1 MKNGSVGI
9 SRIWF
14 WLALSLV
21 VIMILL
27 MMVQVDRQWTKMS
40 EMTRILEEQAKDIRS
55 TRSVLRNL
63 EQRIRTASLT
73 AAPDNTTSNSTA
85 ADDKQK
91 DAFERARFAAEQE
104 DYATGDWL
112 MMAFASNLRTLTPL
126 VSADAYS
133 AEVQQY
139 VLESLLA
146 RDPETLEWSGL
157 LAEDWVTSADGLTIT
172 FTLRRDITFSDG
184 EPLTAKDVE
193 FTFNFIMNEA
203 IAAPRS
209 RAYLSRIE
217 RVTALDDYH
226 VEFVFN
232 EPYFN
237 SLQLAGSLEVLPEHF
252 YGRYLDTPQKF
263 NESRGLLM
271 GSGPY
276 RLRNPEGWTA
286 DKGVVEL
293 VRNPRYW
300 GPVGGS
306 FERIVWRIIENDSA
320 RLTTFRNGDI
330 DVYSARPR
338 EYQSLLN
345 DNGITE
351 RSENFEYMSPT
362 AGYSFIAWNQQ
373 RGGKKTVFADKRV
386 RMAMSLLTDVDRVL
400 EEIFLGYGQ
409 PAASPFMPGSAQHD
423 EANKAIEY
431 NLEKA
436 RELLLEA
443 GFKDSNND
451 GILETPDGD
460 NFEFSLTFFQD
471 SDDTRRMVLFL
482 RDLYAR
488 SGIIMK
494 PNPTEWS
501 VMVENI
507 QQKNFDAI
515 TLEWTSGV
523 EIDIYQMFHSSQ
535 TVEGGDNFINY
546 RNTELDAVIDAAR
559 AEVDEDA
566 RMKLWHQAEKI
577 LVDEQPYTFLF
588 RRNTM
593 AFIDR
598 RIHNLE
604 KTSLGLN
611 LMSVPVEIYVPAELQ
626 QRR

>member
-1 MKNGSVGI
+1 MKNGNAGI
-9 SRIWF
+9 SKLWF
-14 WLALSLV
+14 WLGLSLFV
-21 VIMILL
+21 VMFLLL
-27 MMVQVDRQWTKMS
+27 MVQIDRQWTKMD
-40 EMTRILEEQAKDIRS
+40 EMTRIMEEQAKDIRS
-55 TRSVLRNL
+55 TRGLLRNL
-63 EQRIRTASLT
+63 EKTIRTADFSS
-73 AAPDNTTSNSTA
+73 AANTSFSDQSVTKET
-85 ADDKQK
+85 
-91 DAFERARFAAEQE
+91 DAFERARRATEHE
-104 DYATGDWL
+104 EYAQGDWL
-112 MMAFASNLRTLTPL
+112 MMAFGSNIRTLTPL

-139 VLESLLA
+139 VLESLLV
-146 RDPETLEWSGL
+146 RNPETLEWNGL
-157 LAEDWVTSADGLTIT
+157 LAEDWSTSADGLTIT
-172 FTLRRDITFSDG
+172 FALRRDITFSDG

-226 VEFVFN
+226 VEFVFK

-237 SLQLAGSLEVLPEHF
+237 SLQLAGSLEILPEHF
-252 YGRYLDTPQKF
+252 YGRFLDDPQTF
-263 NESRGLLM
+263 NESRGLLL
-271 GSGPY
+271 GSGPF
-276 RLRNPEGWTA
+276 RLANPEGWSPDA
-286 DKGVVEL
+286 GVVEL

-300 GPVGGS
+300 GPVSAS
-306 FERIVWRIIENDSA
+306 FDRIVWRIIENDSA

-338 EYQSLLN
+338 EYQTLL
-345 DNGITE
+345 DDKDIIE
-351 RSENFEYMSPT
+351 RSQNFEYMSPT
-362 AGYSFIAWNQQ
+362 AGYSFIAWNQE
-373 RGGKKTVFADKRV
+373 RGGEKTIFADKRV
-386 RMAMSLLTDVDRVL
+386 RIAMSMLTDVDRVL

-423 EANKAIEY
+423 KANEAIGY
-431 NLEKA
+431 NIEKA

-443 GFKDSNND
+443 GFQDSNND
-451 GILETPDGD
+451 GVLETPDGD
-460 NFEFSLTFFQD
+460 NFDFSLTYFQD

-515 TLEWTSGV
+515 TLAWTSGI

-546 RNTELDAVIDAAR
+546 RNPELDAIIDAAR
-559 AEVDEDA
+559 GEVNEEK
-566 RMKLWHQAEKI
+566 RMNLWHQAEKI
-577 LVDEQPYTFLF
+577 LVQDQPYTFLF

-604 KTSLGLN
+604 KTALGLN
-611 LMSVPVEIYVPAELQ
+611 LMTVPVEIYVPAELQ
-626 QRR
+626 HSR

>member
-1 MKNGSVGI
+1 MKNGNAGI
-9 SRIWF
+9 SKLRF
-14 WLALSLV
+14 WLGLSLFV
-21 VIMILL
+21 VMFLLL
-27 MMVQVDRQWTKMS
+27 MVQIDRQWTKMD
-40 EMTRILEEQAKDIRS
+40 EMTRIMEEQAKDIRS
-55 TRSVLRNL
+55 TRGLLRNL
-63 EQRIRTASLT
+63 EQAMRTADFSSR
-73 AAPDNTTSNSTA
+73 SNISNAEKSASNET
-85 ADDKQK
+85 
-91 DAFERARFAAEQE
+91 DAFERARQAAEQE
-104 DYATGDWL
+104 DYAQGDWM
-112 MMAFASNLRTLTPL
+112 MMAFGSNIRTLTPL

-133 AEVQQY
+133 SEVQQY
-139 VLESLLA
+139 VLESLLV
-146 RDPETLEWSGL
+146 RNPDTLEWNGL
-157 LAEDWVTSADGLTIT
+157 LAEDWSTSADGLTIT
-172 FTLRRDITFSDG
+172 FALRRDITFSDG

-209 RAYLSRIE
+209 RAYLSRME

-226 VEFVFN
+226 VEFVFK

-237 SLQLAGSLEVLPEHF
+237 SLQLAGSLQIMPEHF
-252 YGRYLDTPQKF
+252 YGRFLDDPQTF
-263 NESRGLLM
+263 NESRGLLL
-271 GSGPY
+271 GSGPF
-276 RLRNPEGWTA
+276 RLANPEGWSPDA
-286 DKGVVEL
+286 GVVEL

-300 GPVGGS
+300 GAVSAS
-306 FERIVWRIIENDSA
+306 FDRIVWRIIENDSA

-338 EYQSLLN
+338 EYQTLL
-345 DNGITE
+345 DDKDITE
-351 RSENFEYMSPT
+351 RSQNFEYMSPT
-362 AGYSFIAWNQQ
+362 AGYSFIAWNQE
-373 RGGKKTVFADKRV
+373 RGGEKTIFADKRV
-386 RMAMSLLTDVDRVL
+386 RMAMSMLTDVDRVL

-423 EANKAIEY
+423 KANEAIGY
-431 NLEKA
+431 NIEKA

-443 GFKDSNND
+443 GFQDSNND
-451 GILETPDGD
+451 GVLETPEGD
-460 NFEFSLTFFQD
+460 NFEFSLTYFQD

-488 SGIIMK
+488 SGIIME

-515 TLEWTSGV
+515 TLAWTSGI

-546 RNTELDAVIDAAR
+546 RNPELDAIIDAAR
-559 AEVDEDA
+559 GEVNEQK
-566 RMKLWHQAEKI
+566 RMALWHQAEKI
-577 LVDEQPYTFLF
+577 LLEDQPYTFLF

-626 QRR
+626 HSR

>member
-1 MKNGSVGI
+1 MKKANTGI
-9 SRIWF
+9 SKLWF
-14 WLALSLV
+14 WLGLSLFV
-21 VIMILL
+21 VMFLLL
-27 MMVQVDRQWTKMS
+27 MVQIDRQWTKMD
-40 EMTRILEEQAKDIRS
+40 EMTRIMEEQAKDIRS
-55 TRSVLRNL
+55 TRGLLRNL
-63 EQRIRTASLT
+63 EQTMRTADFSSRPNINN
-73 AAPDNTTSNSTA
+73 AEKSASNQT
-85 ADDKQK
+85 
-91 DAFERARFAAEQE
+91 DAFERAREAAEQE
-104 DYATGDWL
+104 DYAQGDWL
-112 MMAFASNLRTLTPL
+112 MMAFGSNIRTLTPL

-133 AEVQQY
+133 SEVQQY
-139 VLESLLA
+139 VLESLLV
-146 RDPETLEWSGL
+146 RNPDTLEWNGL
-157 LAEDWVTSADGLTIT
+157 LAEDWSTSADGLTIT
-172 FTLRRDITFSDG
+172 FALRRDITFSDG

-193 FTFNFIMNEA
+193 FTFDFIMNEA

-209 RAYLSRIE
+209 RAYLSRME

-226 VEFVFN
+226 VEFVFK

-237 SLQLAGSLEVLPEHF
+237 SLQLAGSLQIMPEHF
-252 YGRYLDTPQKF
+252 YGRFLDDPQTF
-263 NESRGLLM
+263 NESRGLLL
-271 GSGPY
+271 GSGPF
-276 RLRNPEGWTA
+276 RLANPEGWSPDA
-286 DKGVVEL
+286 GVVEL

-300 GPVGGS
+300 GPVSAS
-306 FERIVWRIIENDSA
+306 FDRIVWRIIENDSA

-338 EYQSLLN
+338 EYQTLL
-345 DNGITE
+345 DDKDITE
-351 RSENFEYMSPT
+351 RSQNFEYMSPT
-362 AGYSFIAWNQQ
+362 AGYSFIAWNQE
-373 RGGKKTVFADKRV
+373 RGGEKTIFADKRV
-386 RMAMSLLTDVDRVL
+386 RMAMSMLTDVDRVL

-423 EANKAIEY
+423 QANEAIGY
-431 NLEKA
+431 NIEKA
-436 RELLLEA
+436 RELLLVA
-443 GFKDSNND
+443 GFQDSNND
-451 GILETPDGD
+451 GVLETPDGE
-460 NFEFSLTFFQD
+460 NFEFSLTYFQD

-515 TLEWTSGV
+515 TLAWTSGI

-546 RNTELDAVIDAAR
+546 RNPELDAIIDAAR
-559 AEVDEDA
+559 GEVNEEK
-566 RMKLWHQAEKI
+566 RMNLWHQAEKI
-577 LVDEQPYTFLF
+577 LVQDQPYTFLF

-604 KTSLGLN
+604 KTALGLN
-611 LMSVPVEIYVPAELQ
+611 LMTVPVEIYVPAELQ
-626 QRR
+626 HSR

>member
-1 MKNGSVGI
+1 MKNGIEGI
-9 SRIWF
+9 SKLWF
-14 WLALSLV
+14 WLALSLFV
-21 VIMILL
+21 VMFLLL
-27 MMVQVDRQWTKMS
+27 MVQIDRQWTRMN
-40 EMTRILEEQAKDIRS
+40 EMTRIMEEQAKDIRA
-55 TRSVLRNL
+55 TRGLLRNL
-63 EQRIRTASLT
+63 EQTLRTAEFSRN
-73 AAPDNTTSNSTA
+73 PNSQPVSPKDIRGT
-85 ADDKQK
+85 
-91 DAFERARFAAEQE
+91 DAFERARLAAEKE
-104 DYATGDWL
+104 DYAQGDWL
-112 MMAFASNLRTLTPL
+112 MMAFASNIRTLTPL

-133 AEVQQY
+133 SEVQQY
-139 VLESLLA
+139 VLESLLV
-146 RDPETLEWSGL
+146 RNPDTLEWNGL
-157 LAEDWVTSADGLTIT
+157 LAEDWSTSSDGLTIT
-172 FTLRRDITFSDG
+172 FALRRDITFSDG
-184 EPLTAKDVE
+184 EPLTARDVE

-209 RAYLSRIE
+209 RAYLSRME

-226 VEFVFN
+226 VEFVFK

-237 SLQLAGSLEVLPEHF
+237 SLQLAGSIDVLPEHF
-252 YGRYLDTPQKF
+252 YGRFLDDPQTF
-263 NESRGLLM
+263 NESRGLLL
-271 GSGPY
+271 GSGPF
-276 RLRNPEGWTA
+276 RLSNPEGWSP

-300 GPVGGS
+300 GPVSAS
-306 FERIVWRIIENDSA
+306 FDRIVWRIIENDSA

-338 EYQSLLN
+338 EYQNLL
-345 DNGITE
+345 DDEGITE
-351 RSENFEYMSPT
+351 RSQNFEYMSPT
-362 AGYSFIAWNQQ
+362 AGYSFIAWNQE
-373 RGGKKTVFADKRV
+373 RGGEKTIFADKRV
-386 RMAMSLLTDVDRVL
+386 RMAMSMLTDVDRVL

-423 EANKAIEY
+423 KANEAIGY
-431 NLEKA
+431 NTEKA

-443 GFKDSNND
+443 GFQDSNND
-451 GILETPDGD
+451 GVLETPDGE
-460 NFEFSLTFFQD
+460 NFEFSLTYFQD

-515 TLEWTSGV
+515 TLAWTSGI

-546 RNTELDAVIDAAR
+546 RNPELDAIIDAAR
-559 AEVDEDA
+559 GEVNEEK
-566 RMKLWHQAEKI
+566 RMNLWHQAEKI
-577 LVDEQPYTFLF
+577 LVQDQPYTFLF

-604 KTSLGLN
+604 KTALGLN
-611 LMSVPVEIYVPAELQ
+611 LMTVPVEIYVPAELQ
-626 QRR
+626 HSR

>member
-1 MKNGSVGI
+1 MKNANVGI
-9 SRIWF
+9 SKLWF
-14 WLALSLV
+14 WLAISLFV
-21 VIMILL
+21 LMFLLL
-27 MMVQVDRQWTKMS
+27 MVQIDRQWTKMN
-40 EMTRILEEQAKDIRS
+40 EMTRIMEEQARDIRA
-55 TRSVLRNL
+55 TRGLLRNL
-63 EQRIRTASLT
+63 EQTMRTADFSSRSADQNTLTT
-73 AAPDNTTSNSTA
+73 AAKDT
-85 ADDKQK
+85 
-91 DAFERARFAAEQE
+91 DAFERARQASQQE
-104 DYATGDWL
+104 DYAQGDWL
-112 MMAFASNLRTLTPL
+112 MMAFASNIRTLTPL

-133 AEVQQY
+133 SEVQQY
-139 VLESLLA
+139 VLESLLV
-146 RDPETLEWSGL
+146 RDPDTLEWNGL
-157 LAEDWVTSADGLTIT
+157 LAEDWTTSSDGLTIT
-172 FTLRRDITFSDG
+172 FALRRDITFSDG

-193 FTFNFIMNEA
+193 FTFNFIMNES

-209 RAYLSRIE
+209 RAYLSRME

-226 VEFVFN
+226 VEFVFK

-237 SLQLAGSLEVLPEHF
+237 SLQLAGSLEILPEHF
-252 YGRYLDTPQKF
+252 YGRYLDDPQTF
-263 NESRGLLM
+263 NESRGLLL

-276 RLRNPEGWTA
+276 RLSNPEGWTP

-300 GPVGGS
+300 GPVSPS
-306 FERIVWRIIENDSA
+306 FDRIVWRIIENDSA

-330 DVYSARPR
+330 DVYGARPR
-338 EYQSLLN
+338 EYKSLL
-345 DNGITE
+345 DDEAITE
-351 RSENFEYMSPT
+351 RSQNFEYMSPT
-362 AGYSFIAWNQQ
+362 AGYSFIAWNQE
-373 RGGKKTVFADKRV
+373 RGGEKTIFADKRV
-386 RMAMSLLTDVDRVL
+386 RMAMSMLTDVDRVL

-423 EANKAIEY
+423 EANQAVGY
-431 NLEKA
+431 NIEKA

-443 GFKDSNND
+443 GFQDSNND

-460 NFEFSLTFFQD
+460 KFEFSLTYFQD

-515 TLEWTSGV
+515 TLAWTSGI

-546 RNTELDAVIDAAR
+546 RNPQLDEIIDAAR
-559 AEVDEDA
+559 AEVNEDK
-566 RMKLWHQAEKI
+566 RMALWHQAEKI
-577 LVDEQPYTFLF
+577 LVEDQPYTFLF

-593 AFIDR
+593 AFVDR
-598 RIHNLE
+598 RIHNLQ
-604 KTSLGLN
+604 KTGLGLN
-611 LMSVPVEIYVPAELQ
+611 LMTVPVEVYVPAELQ

>member
-1 MKNGSVGI
+1 MKNGNTGI
-9 SRIWF
+9 SKLWF
-14 WLALSLV
+14 WLGLSLFV
-21 VIMILL
+21 MMFLLL
-27 MMVQVDRQWTKMS
+27 MVQIDRQWTKMD
-40 EMTRILEEQAKDIRS
+40 EMTRIMEEQAKDIRS
-55 TRSVLRNL
+55 TRGLLRNL
-63 EQRIRTASLT
+63 EKTIRTADFSS
-73 AAPDNTTSNSTA
+73 AANTSFSDQSVTKET
-85 ADDKQK
+85 
-91 DAFERARFAAEQE
+91 DAFERARRATEHE
-104 DYATGDWL
+104 EYAQGDWL
-112 MMAFASNLRTLTPL
+112 MMAFGSNIRTLTPL

-139 VLESLLA
+139 VLESLLV
-146 RDPETLEWSGL
+146 RNPETLEWNGL
-157 LAEDWVTSADGLTIT
+157 LAEDWSTSADGLTIT
-172 FTLRRDITFSDG
+172 FALRRDITFSDG

-226 VEFVFN
+226 VEFVFK

-237 SLQLAGSLEVLPEHF
+237 SLQLAGSLEILPEHF
-252 YGRYLDTPQKF
+252 YGRFLDDPQTF
-263 NESRGLLM
+263 NESRGLLL
-271 GSGPY
+271 GSGPF
-276 RLRNPEGWTA
+276 RLANPEGWSPDA
-286 DKGVVEL
+286 GVVEL

-300 GPVGGS
+300 GPVSAS
-306 FERIVWRIIENDSA
+306 FDRIVWRIIENDSA

-338 EYQSLLN
+338 EYQTLL
-345 DNGITE
+345 DDKDITE
-351 RSENFEYMSPT
+351 RSQNFEYMSPT
-362 AGYSFIAWNQQ
+362 AGYSFIAWNQE
-373 RGGKKTVFADKRV
+373 RGGEKTIFADKRV
-386 RMAMSLLTDVDRVL
+386 RMAMSMLTDVDRVL

-423 EANKAIEY
+423 KANEAIGY
-431 NLEKA
+431 NTEKA

-443 GFKDSNND
+443 GFQDSNND
-451 GILETPDGD
+451 GVLETPDGD
-460 NFEFSLTFFQD
+460 NFEFSLTYFQD

-515 TLEWTSGV
+515 TLAWTSGI

-546 RNTELDAVIDAAR
+546 RNPELDAIIDAAR
-559 AEVDEDA
+559 GEVNEEK
-566 RMKLWHQAEKI
+566 RMNLWHQAEKI
-577 LVDEQPYTFLF
+577 LVQDQPYTFLF

-604 KTSLGLN
+604 KTALGLN
-611 LMSVPVEIYVPAELQ
+611 LMAVPVEIYVPAELQ
-626 QRR
+626 HSR

>member
-1 MKNGSVGI
+1 MKKANTGI
-9 SRIWF
+9 SKLWF
-14 WLALSLV
+14 WLGLSLFV
-21 VIMILL
+21 VMFLLL
-27 MMVQVDRQWTKMS
+27 MVQIDRQWTKMD
-40 EMTRILEEQAKDIRS
+40 EMTRIMEEQAKDIRS
-55 TRSVLRNL
+55 TRGLLRNL
-63 EQRIRTASLT
+63 EQTMRTADFSS
-73 AAPDNTTSNSTA
+73 PSNINNAEKSASNQT
-85 ADDKQK
+85 
-91 DAFERARFAAEQE
+91 DAFERAREAAEQE
-104 DYATGDWL
+104 DYAQGDWL
-112 MMAFASNLRTLTPL
+112 MMAFGSNIRTLTPL

-133 AEVQQY
+133 SEVQQY
-139 VLESLLA
+139 VLESLLV
-146 RDPETLEWSGL
+146 RNPDTLEWNGL
-157 LAEDWVTSADGLTIT
+157 LAEDWSTSADGLTIT
-172 FTLRRDITFSDG
+172 FALRRDITFSDG

-193 FTFNFIMNEA
+193 FTFDFIMNEA

-209 RAYLSRIE
+209 RAYLSRME

-226 VEFVFN
+226 VEFVFK

-237 SLQLAGSLEVLPEHF
+237 SLQLAGSLQIMPEHF
-252 YGRYLDTPQKF
+252 YGRFLDDPQTF
-263 NESRGLLM
+263 NESRGLLL
-271 GSGPY
+271 GSGPF
-276 RLRNPEGWTA
+276 RLANPEGWSPDA
-286 DKGVVEL
+286 GVVEL

-300 GPVGGS
+300 GPVSAS
-306 FERIVWRIIENDSA
+306 FDRIVWRIIENDSA

-338 EYQSLLN
+338 EYQTLL
-345 DNGITE
+345 DDKDITE
-351 RSENFEYMSPT
+351 RSQNFEYMSPT
-362 AGYSFIAWNQQ
+362 AGYSFIAWNQE
-373 RGGKKTVFADKRV
+373 RGGEKTIFADKRV
-386 RMAMSLLTDVDRVL
+386 RMAMSMLTDVDRVL

-423 EANKAIEY
+423 QANEAIGY
-431 NLEKA
+431 NIKKA

-443 GFKDSNND
+443 GFQDSNND
-451 GILETPDGD
+451 GVLETPDGE
-460 NFEFSLTFFQD
+460 NFEFSLTYFQD

-515 TLEWTSGV
+515 TLAWTSGI

-546 RNTELDAVIDAAR
+546 RNPELDAIIDAAR
-559 AEVDEDA
+559 GEVNEEK
-566 RMKLWHQAEKI
+566 RMNLWHQAEKI
-577 LVDEQPYTFLF
+577 LVQDQPYTFLF

-604 KTSLGLN
+604 KTALGLN
-611 LMSVPVEIYVPAELQ
+611 LMTVPVEIYVPAELQ
-626 QRR
+626 HSR

>member
-1 MKNGSVGI
+1 MKNGNAGI
-9 SRIWF
+9 SKLWF
-14 WLALSLV
+14 WLGLSLFV
-21 VIMILL
+21 VMFLLL
-27 MMVQVDRQWTKMS
+27 MVQIDRQWTKMD
-40 EMTRILEEQAKDIRS
+40 EMTRIMEEQAKDIRS
-55 TRSVLRNL
+55 TRGLLRNL
-63 EQRIRTASLT
+63 EKTIRTADFSS
-73 AAPDNTTSNSTA
+73 AANTSFSDQSVTKET
-85 ADDKQK
+85 
-91 DAFERARFAAEQE
+91 DAFERARRATEHE
-104 DYATGDWL
+104 EYAQGDWL
-112 MMAFASNLRTLTPL
+112 MMAFGSNIRTLTPL

-139 VLESLLA
+139 VLESLLV
-146 RDPETLEWSGL
+146 RNPETLEWNGL
-157 LAEDWVTSADGLTIT
+157 LAEDWSTSADGLTIT
-172 FTLRRDITFSDG
+172 FALRRDITFSDG

-203 IAAPRS
+203 I
-209 RAYLSRIE
+209 E

-226 VEFVFN
+226 VEFVFK

-237 SLQLAGSLEVLPEHF
+237 SLQLAGSLEILPEHF
-252 YGRYLDTPQKF
+252 YGRFLDDPQTF
-263 NESRGLLM
+263 NESRGLLL
-271 GSGPY
+271 GSGPF
-276 RLRNPEGWTA
+276 RLANPEGWSPDA
-286 DKGVVEL
+286 GVVEL

-300 GPVGGS
+300 GPVSAS
-306 FERIVWRIIENDSA
+306 FDRIVWRIIENDSA

-338 EYQSLLN
+338 EYQTLL
-345 DNGITE
+345 DDKDIIE
-351 RSENFEYMSPT
+351 RSQNFEYMSPT
-362 AGYSFIAWNQQ
+362 AGYSFIAWNQE
-373 RGGKKTVFADKRV
+373 RGGEKTIFADKRV
-386 RMAMSLLTDVDRVL
+386 RIAMSMLTDVDRVL

-423 EANKAIEY
+423 KANEAIGY
-431 NLEKA
+431 NIEKA

-443 GFKDSNND
+443 GFQDSNND
-451 GILETPDGD
+451 GVLETPDGD
-460 NFEFSLTFFQD
+460 NFEFSLTYFQD

-515 TLEWTSGV
+515 TLAWTSGI

-546 RNTELDAVIDAAR
+546 RNPELDAIIDAAR
-559 AEVDEDA
+559 GEVNEEK
-566 RMKLWHQAEKI
+566 RMNLWHQAEKI
-577 LVDEQPYTFLF
+577 LVQDQPYTFLF

-604 KTSLGLN
+604 KTALGLN
-611 LMSVPVEIYVPAELQ
+611 LMAVPVEIYVPAELQ
-626 QRR
+626 HSR

>member
-1 MKNGSVGI
+1 MKNGNAGI
-9 SRIWF
+9 SKLWF
-14 WLALSLV
+14 WLGLSLFV
-21 VIMILL
+21 VMFLLL
-27 MMVQVDRQWTKMS
+27 MVQIDRQWTKMD
-40 EMTRILEEQAKDIRS
+40 EMTRIMEEQAKDIRS
-55 TRSVLRNL
+55 TRGLLRNL
-63 EQRIRTASLT
+63 EKTIRTADFSS
-73 AAPDNTTSNSTA
+73 AANTSFSDQSVTKET
-85 ADDKQK
+85 
-91 DAFERARFAAEQE
+91 DAFERARRATEHE
-104 DYATGDWL
+104 EYAQGDWL
-112 MMAFASNLRTLTPL
+112 MMAFGSNIRTLTPL

-139 VLESLLA
+139 VLESLLV
-146 RDPETLEWSGL
+146 RNPETLEWNGL
-157 LAEDWVTSADGLTIT
+157 LAEDWSTSADGLTIT
-172 FTLRRDITFSDG
+172 FALRRDITFSDG

-226 VEFVFN
+226 VEFVFK

-237 SLQLAGSLEVLPEHF
+237 SLQLAGSLEILPEHF
-252 YGRYLDTPQKF
+252 YGRFLDDPQTF
-263 NESRGLLM
+263 NESRGLLL
-271 GSGPY
+271 GSGPF
-276 RLRNPEGWTA
+276 RLANPEGWSPDA
-286 DKGVVEL
+286 GVVEL

-300 GPVGGS
+300 GPVSAS
-306 FERIVWRIIENDSA
+306 FDRIVWRIIENDSA

-338 EYQSLLN
+338 EYQTLL
-345 DNGITE
+345 DDKDIIE
-351 RSENFEYMSPT
+351 RSQNFEYMSPT
-362 AGYSFIAWNQQ
+362 AGYSFIAWNQE
-373 RGGKKTVFADKRV
+373 RGGEKTIFADKRV
-386 RMAMSLLTDVDRVL
+386 RIAMSMLTDIDRVL

-423 EANKAIEY
+423 KANEAIGY
-431 NLEKA
+431 NIEKA

-443 GFKDSNND
+443 GFQDSNND
-451 GILETPDGD
+451 GVLETPDGD
-460 NFEFSLTFFQD
+460 NFEFSLTYFQD

-515 TLEWTSGV
+515 TLAWTSGI

-546 RNTELDAVIDAAR
+546 RNPELDAIIDAAR
-559 AEVDEDA
+559 GEVNEEK
-566 RMKLWHQAEKI
+566 RMNLWHQAEKI
-577 LVDEQPYTFLF
+577 LVQDQPYTFLF

-604 KTSLGLN
+604 KTALGLN
-611 LMSVPVEIYVPAELQ
+611 LMAVPVEIYVPAELQ
-626 QRR
+626 HSR

>member
-1 MKNGSVGI
+1 MSKL
-9 SRIWF
+9 WF
-14 WLALSLV
+14 WLGLSLFV
-21 VIMILL
+21 VMFLLL
-27 MMVQVDRQWTKMS
+27 MVQIDRQWTKMD
-40 EMTRILEEQAKDIRS
+40 EMTRIMEEQAKDIRS
-55 TRSVLRNL
+55 TRGLLRNL
-63 EQRIRTASLT
+63 EKTIRTADFSS
-73 AAPDNTTSNSTA
+73 AANTSFSDQSVTKET
-85 ADDKQK
+85 
-91 DAFERARFAAEQE
+91 DAFERARRATEHE
-104 DYATGDWL
+104 EYAQGDWL
-112 MMAFASNLRTLTPL
+112 MMAFGSNIRTLTPL

-139 VLESLLA
+139 VLESLLV
-146 RDPETLEWSGL
+146 RNPETLEWNGL
-157 LAEDWVTSADGLTIT
+157 LAEDWSTSADGLTIT
-172 FTLRRDITFSDG
+172 FALRRDITFSDG

-226 VEFVFN
+226 VEFVFK

-237 SLQLAGSLEVLPEHF
+237 SLQLAGSLEILPEHF
-252 YGRYLDTPQKF
+252 YGRFLDDPQTF
-263 NESRGLLM
+263 NESRGLLL
-271 GSGPY
+271 GSGPF
-276 RLRNPEGWTA
+276 RLANPEGWSPDA
-286 DKGVVEL
+286 GVVEL

-300 GPVGGS
+300 GPVSAS
-306 FERIVWRIIENDSA
+306 FDRIVWRIIENDSA

-338 EYQSLLN
+338 EYQTLL
-345 DNGITE
+345 DDKDIIE
-351 RSENFEYMSPT
+351 RSQNFEYMSPT
-362 AGYSFIAWNQQ
+362 AGYSFIAWNQE
-373 RGGKKTVFADKRV
+373 RGGEKTIFADKRV
-386 RMAMSLLTDVDRVL
+386 RIAMSMLTDVDRVL

-423 EANKAIEY
+423 KANEAIGY
-431 NLEKA
+431 NIEKA

-443 GFKDSNND
+443 GFQDSNND
-451 GILETPDGD
+451 GVLETPDGD
-460 NFEFSLTFFQD
+460 NFEFSLTYFQD

-515 TLEWTSGV
+515 TLAWTSGI

-546 RNTELDAVIDAAR
+546 RNPELDAIIDAAR
-559 AEVDEDA
+559 GEVNEEK
-566 RMKLWHQAEKI
+566 RMNLWHQAEKI
-577 LVDEQPYTFLF
+577 LVQDQPYTFLF

-604 KTSLGLN
+604 KTALGLN
-611 LMSVPVEIYVPAELQ
+611 LMAVPVEIYVPAELQ
-626 QRR
+626 HSR

>member
-1 MKNGSVGI
+1 MKNGIVGI
-9 SRIWF
+9 SKLWF
-14 WLALSLV
+14 WLALSLFV
-21 VIMILL
+21 VMFLLL
-27 MMVQVDRQWTKMS
+27 MVQIDRQWTKMN
-40 EMTRILEEQAKDIRS
+40 EMTRIMEEQAKDIRS
-55 TRSVLRNL
+55 TRGLLRNL
-63 EQRIRTASLT
+63 EQTLRTTDFSSNTNTASASQSDVKET
-73 AAPDNTTSNSTA
+73 
-85 ADDKQK
+85 
-91 DAFERARFAAEQE
+91 DAFERARRATEQE
-104 DYATGDWL
+104 DYAQGDWL
-112 MMAFASNLRTLTPL
+112 MMAFASNIRTLTPL

-139 VLESLLA
+139 VLESLLV
-146 RDPETLEWSGL
+146 RDPDTLEWNGL
-157 LAEDWVTSADGLTIT
+157 LAEDWSTSSDGLTIT
-172 FTLRRDITFSDG
+172 FALRRDITFSDG

-193 FTFNFIMNEA
+193 FTFNFIMTEA

-209 RAYLSRIE
+209 RAYLSRME

-226 VEFVFN
+226 VEFVFK

-237 SLQLAGSLEVLPEHF
+237 SLQLAGSLEILPEHF
-252 YGRYLDTPQKF
+252 YGQYLDDPQTF
-263 NESRGLLM
+263 NESRGLLL
-271 GSGPY
+271 GSGPF
-276 RLRNPEGWTA
+276 RLSNPEGWSP

-300 GPVGGS
+300 GPVSAS
-306 FERIVWRIIENDSA
+306 FDRIVWRIIENDSA

-338 EYQSLLN
+338 EYQTLL
-345 DNGITE
+345 DDKDITE
-351 RSENFEYMSPT
+351 RSQNFEYMSPT
-362 AGYSFIAWNQQ
+362 AGYSFIAWNQE
-373 RGGKKTVFADKRV
+373 RGGEKTLFADTRV
-386 RMAMSLLTDVDRVL
+386 RMAMSMLTDVDRVL

-423 EANKAIEY
+423 KANEAIGY
-431 NLEKA
+431 SIEKA

-443 GFKDSNND
+443 GFQDSNND
-451 GILETPDGD
+451 GILETPAGD
-460 NFEFSLTFFQD
+460 NFEFSLTYFQD

-515 TLEWTSGV
+515 TLAWTSGI

-546 RNTELDAVIDAAR
+546 RNPELDAIIDSAR
-559 AEVDEDA
+559 GEVDEQK
-566 RMKLWHQAEKI
+566 RMELWHQAEKI
-577 LVDEQPYTFLF
+577 LVDDQPYTFLF

-598 RIHNLE
+598 RINNLE
-604 KTSLGLN
+604 KTGLGLN
-611 LMSVPVEIYVPAELQ
+611 LMSVPVEIYVPTDLQ
-626 QRR
+626 HSR

>member
-1 MKNGSVGI
+1 MKKANTGI
-9 SRIWF
+9 SKLWF
-14 WLALSLV
+14 WLGLSLFV
-21 VIMILL
+21 VMFLLL
-27 MMVQVDRQWTKMS
+27 MVQIDRQWTKMD
-40 EMTRILEEQAKDIRS
+40 EMTRIMEEQAKDIRS
-55 TRSVLRNL
+55 TRGLLRNL
-63 EQRIRTASLT
+63 EKTIRTADFSS
-73 AAPDNTTSNSTA
+73 AANTSFSDQSVTKET
-85 ADDKQK
+85 
-91 DAFERARFAAEQE
+91 DAFERARRATEHE
-104 DYATGDWL
+104 EYAQGDWL
-112 MMAFASNLRTLTPL
+112 MMAFGSNIRTLTPL

-139 VLESLLA
+139 VLESLLV
-146 RDPETLEWSGL
+146 RNPETLEWNGL
-157 LAEDWVTSADGLTIT
+157 LAEDWSTSADGLTIT
-172 FTLRRDITFSDG
+172 FALRRDISFSDG

-226 VEFVFN
+226 VEFVFK

-237 SLQLAGSLEVLPEHF
+237 SLQLAGSLEILPEHF
-252 YGRYLDTPQKF
+252 YGRFLDDPQTF
-263 NESRGLLM
+263 NESRGLLL
-271 GSGPY
+271 GSGPF
-276 RLRNPEGWTA
+276 RLANPEGWSPDA
-286 DKGVVEL
+286 GVVEL

-300 GPVGGS
+300 GPVSAS
-306 FERIVWRIIENDSA
+306 FDRIVWRIIENDSA

-338 EYQSLLN
+338 EYQTLL
-345 DNGITE
+345 DDKDIIE
-351 RSENFEYMSPT
+351 RSQNFEYMSPT
-362 AGYSFIAWNQQ
+362 AGYSFIAWNQE
-373 RGGKKTVFADKRV
+373 RGGEKTIFADKRV
-386 RMAMSLLTDVDRVL
+386 RIAMSMLTDVDRVL

-423 EANKAIEY
+423 KANEAIGY
-431 NLEKA
+431 NIEKA

-443 GFKDSNND
+443 GFQDSNND
-451 GILETPDGD
+451 GVLETPDGD
-460 NFEFSLTFFQD
+460 NFEFSLTYFQD

-515 TLEWTSGV
+515 TLAWTSGI

-546 RNTELDAVIDAAR
+546 RNPELDAIIDAAR
-559 AEVDEDA
+559 GEVNEEK
-566 RMKLWHQAEKI
+566 RMNLWHQAEKI
-577 LVDEQPYTFLF
+577 LVQDQPYTFLF

-604 KTSLGLN
+604 KTALGLN
-611 LMSVPVEIYVPAELQ
+611 LMTVPVEIYVPAELQ
-626 QRR
+626 HSR

>member
-1 MKNGSVGI
+1 MKKANTGI
-9 SRIWF
+9 SKLWF
-14 WLALSLV
+14 WLGLSLFV
-21 VIMILL
+21 VMFLLL
-27 MMVQVDRQWTKMS
+27 MVQIDRQWTKMD
-40 EMTRILEEQAKDIRS
+40 EMTRIMEEQAKDIRS
-55 TRSVLRNL
+55 TRGLLRNL
-63 EQRIRTASLT
+63 EQTMRTADFSS
-73 AAPDNTTSNSTA
+73 PSNINNAEKSASNQT
-85 ADDKQK
+85 
-91 DAFERARFAAEQE
+91 DAFERAREAAEQE
-104 DYATGDWL
+104 DYAQGDWL
-112 MMAFASNLRTLTPL
+112 LMAFGSNIRTLTPL

-133 AEVQQY
+133 SEVQQY
-139 VLESLLA
+139 VLESLLV
-146 RDPETLEWSGL
+146 RNPDTLEWNGL
-157 LAEDWVTSADGLTIT
+157 LAEDWSTSADGLTIT
-172 FTLRRDITFSDG
+172 FALRRDITFSDG

-193 FTFNFIMNEA
+193 FTFDFIMNEA

-209 RAYLSRIE
+209 RAYLSRME

-226 VEFVFN
+226 VEFVFK

-237 SLQLAGSLEVLPEHF
+237 SLQLAGSLQIMPEHF
-252 YGRYLDTPQKF
+252 YGRFLDDPQTF
-263 NESRGLLM
+263 NESRGLLL
-271 GSGPY
+271 GSGPF
-276 RLRNPEGWTA
+276 RLTNPEGWSPDA
-286 DKGVVEL
+286 GVVEL

-300 GPVGGS
+300 GPVSAS
-306 FERIVWRIIENDSA
+306 FDRIVWRIIENDSA

-338 EYQSLLN
+338 EYQTLL
-345 DNGITE
+345 DDKDITE
-351 RSENFEYMSPT
+351 RSQNFEYMSPT
-362 AGYSFIAWNQQ
+362 AGYSFIAWNQE
-373 RGGKKTVFADKRV
+373 RGGEKTIFADKRV
-386 RMAMSLLTDVDRVL
+386 RMAMSMLTDVDRVL

-423 EANKAIEY
+423 QANEAIGY
-431 NLEKA
+431 NIEKA

-443 GFKDSNND
+443 GFQDSNND
-451 GILETPDGD
+451 GVLETPDGE
-460 NFEFSLTFFQD
+460 NFEFSLTYFQD

-515 TLEWTSGV
+515 TLAWTSGI

-546 RNTELDAVIDAAR
+546 RNPELDAIIDAAR
-559 AEVDEDA
+559 GEVNEEK
-566 RMKLWHQAEKI
+566 RMNLWHQAEKI
-577 LVDEQPYTFLF
+577 LVQDQPYTFLF

-604 KTSLGLN
+604 KTALGLN
-611 LMSVPVEIYVPAELQ
+611 LMTVPVEIYVPAELQ
-626 QRR
+626 HSR

>member
-1 MKNGSVGI
+1 MKKANTGI
-9 SRIWF
+9 SKLWF
-14 WLALSLV
+14 WLGLSLFV
-21 VIMILL
+21 VMFLLL
-27 MMVQVDRQWTKMS
+27 MVQIDRQWTKMD
-40 EMTRILEEQAKDIRS
+40 EMTRIMEEQAKDIRS
-55 TRSVLRNL
+55 TRGLLRNL
-63 EQRIRTASLT
+63 EQTMRTADFSS
-73 AAPDNTTSNSTA
+73 PSNINNAEKSASNQT
-85 ADDKQK
+85 
-91 DAFERARFAAEQE
+91 DAFERAREAAEQE
-104 DYATGDWL
+104 DYAQGDWL
-112 MMAFASNLRTLTPL
+112 LMAFGSNIRTLTPL
-126 VSADAYS
+126 VSAGAYS
-133 AEVQQY
+133 SEVQQY
-139 VLESLLA
+139 VLESLLV
-146 RDPETLEWSGL
+146 RNPDTLEWNGL
-157 LAEDWVTSADGLTIT
+157 LAEDWSTSADGLTIT
-172 FTLRRDITFSDG
+172 FALRRDITFSDG

-193 FTFNFIMNEA
+193 FTFDFIMNEA

-209 RAYLSRIE
+209 RAYLSRME

-226 VEFVFN
+226 VEFVFK

-237 SLQLAGSLEVLPEHF
+237 SLQLAGSLQIMPEHF
-252 YGRYLDTPQKF
+252 YGRFLDDPQTF
-263 NESRGLLM
+263 NESRGLLL
-271 GSGPY
+271 GSGPF
-276 RLRNPEGWTA
+276 RLTNPEGWSPDA
-286 DKGVVEL
+286 GVVEL

-300 GPVGGS
+300 GPVSAS
-306 FERIVWRIIENDSA
+306 FDRIVWRIIENDSA

-338 EYQSLLN
+338 EYQTLL
-345 DNGITE
+345 DDKDITE
-351 RSENFEYMSPT
+351 RSQNFEYMSPT
-362 AGYSFIAWNQQ
+362 AGYSFIAWNQE
-373 RGGKKTVFADKRV
+373 RGGEKTIFADKRV
-386 RMAMSLLTDVDRVL
+386 RMAMSMLTDVDRVL

-423 EANKAIEY
+423 QANEAIGY
-431 NLEKA
+431 NIEKA

-443 GFKDSNND
+443 GFQDSNND
-451 GILETPDGD
+451 GVLETPDGE
-460 NFEFSLTFFQD
+460 NFEFSLTYFQD

-515 TLEWTSGV
+515 TLAWTSGI

-546 RNTELDAVIDAAR
+546 RNPELDAIIDAAR
-559 AEVDEDA
+559 GEVNEEK
-566 RMKLWHQAEKI
+566 RMNLWHQAEKI
-577 LVDEQPYTFLF
+577 LVQDQPYTFLF

-604 KTSLGLN
+604 KTALGLN
-611 LMSVPVEIYVPAELQ
+611 LMTVPVEIYVPAELQ
-626 QRR
+626 HSR

>member
-1 MKNGSVGI
+1 MKNGNAGI
-9 SRIWF
+9 SKLWF
-14 WLALSLV
+14 WLGLSLFV
-21 VIMILL
+21 VMFLLL
-27 MMVQVDRQWTKMS
+27 MVQIDRQWTKMD
-40 EMTRILEEQAKDIRS
+40 EMTRIMEEQAKDIRS
-55 TRSVLRNL
+55 TRGLLRNL
-63 EQRIRTASLT
+63 EQAMRTADFSSNPKT
-73 AAPDNTTSNSTA
+73 NNTDKSAANET
-85 ADDKQK
+85 
-91 DAFERARFAAEQE
+91 DAFERARQAAEQE
-104 DYATGDWL
+104 DYAQGDWM
-112 MMAFASNLRTLTPL
+112 MMAFGSNIRTLTPL

-133 AEVQQY
+133 SEVQQY
-139 VLESLLA
+139 VLESLLV
-146 RDPETLEWSGL
+146 RNPDTLEWNGL
-157 LAEDWVTSADGLTIT
+157 LAEDWSTSSDGLTIT
-172 FTLRRDITFSDG
+172 FALRRDITFSDG

-209 RAYLSRIE
+209 RAYLSRME

-226 VEFVFN
+226 VEFVFK

-237 SLQLAGSLEVLPEHF
+237 SLQLAGSLQIMPEHF
-252 YGRYLDTPQKF
+252 YGRFLDDPQTF
-263 NESRGLLM
+263 NESRGLLL
-271 GSGPY
+271 GSGPF
-276 RLRNPEGWTA
+276 RLVNPEGWSPDA
-286 DKGVVEL
+286 GVVEL

-300 GPVGGS
+300 GPVSAS
-306 FERIVWRIIENDSA
+306 FDRIVWRIIENDSA

-338 EYQSLLN
+338 EYQTLL
-345 DNGITE
+345 DDKDITE
-351 RSENFEYMSPT
+351 RSQNFEYMSPT
-362 AGYSFIAWNQQ
+362 AGYSFIAWNQE
-373 RGGKKTVFADKRV
+373 RGGEKTIFADKRV
-386 RMAMSLLTDVDRVL
+386 RMAMSMLTDVDRVL

-423 EANKAIEY
+423 KANEAIGY
-431 NLEKA
+431 NIEKA
-436 RELLLEA
+436 RELLMEA
-443 GFKDSNND
+443 GFQDSNND
-451 GILETPDGD
+451 GVLETPEGD
-460 NFEFSLTFFQD
+460 NFEFSLTYFQD

-488 SGIIMK
+488 SGIIME

-515 TLEWTSGV
+515 TLAWTSGI

-546 RNTELDAVIDAAR
+546 RNPELDAIIDAAR
-559 AEVDEDA
+559 GEVNEEK
-566 RMKLWHQAEKI
+566 RMALWHQAEKI
-577 LVDEQPYTFLF
+577 LVEDQPYTFLF

-626 QRR
+626 HSR

>member
-1 MKNGSVGI
+1 MKKANTGI
-9 SRIWF
+9 SKLWF
-14 WLALSLV
+14 WLGLSLFV
-21 VIMILL
+21 VMFLLL
-27 MMVQVDRQWTKMS
+27 MVQIDRQWTKMD
-40 EMTRILEEQAKDIRS
+40 EMTRIMEEQAKDIRS
-55 TRSVLRNL
+55 TRGLLRNL
-63 EQRIRTASLT
+63 EQAMRTADFSS
-73 AAPDNTTSNSTA
+73 PSNINNAEKSASNQT
-85 ADDKQK
+85 
-91 DAFERARFAAEQE
+91 DAFERAREAAEQE
-104 DYATGDWL
+104 DYAQGDWL
-112 MMAFASNLRTLTPL
+112 MMAFGSNIRTLTPL

-133 AEVQQY
+133 SEVQQY
-139 VLESLLA
+139 VLESLLV
-146 RDPETLEWSGL
+146 RNPDTLEWNGL
-157 LAEDWVTSADGLTIT
+157 LAEDWSTSADGLTIT
-172 FTLRRDITFSDG
+172 FALRRDITFSDG

-193 FTFNFIMNEA
+193 FTFDFIMNEA

-209 RAYLSRIE
+209 RAYLSRME
-217 RVTALDDYH
+217 RVTALDDYN
-226 VEFVFN
+226 VEFVFK

-237 SLQLAGSLEVLPEHF
+237 SLQLAGSLQIMPEHF
-252 YGRYLDTPQKF
+252 YGRFLDDPQTF
-263 NESRGLLM
+263 NESRGLLL
-271 GSGPY
+271 GSGPF
-276 RLRNPEGWTA
+276 RLANPEGWSPDA
-286 DKGVVEL
+286 GVVEL

-300 GPVGGS
+300 GPVSAS
-306 FERIVWRIIENDSA
+306 FDRIVWRIIENDSA

-338 EYQSLLN
+338 EYQTLL
-345 DNGITE
+345 DDKDITE
-351 RSENFEYMSPT
+351 RSQNFEYMSPT
-362 AGYSFIAWNQQ
+362 AGYSFIAWNQE
-373 RGGKKTVFADKRV
+373 RGGEKTIFADKRV
-386 RMAMSLLTDVDRVL
+386 RMAMSMLTDVDRVL

-423 EANKAIEY
+423 QANEAIGY
-431 NLEKA
+431 NIEKA

-443 GFKDSNND
+443 GFQDSNND
-451 GILETPDGD
+451 GVLETPDGE
-460 NFEFSLTFFQD
+460 NFEFSLTYFQD

-515 TLEWTSGV
+515 TLAWTSGI

-546 RNTELDAVIDAAR
+546 RNPELDAIIDAAR
-559 AEVDEDA
+559 GEVNEEK
-566 RMKLWHQAEKI
+566 RMNLWHQAEKI
-577 LVDEQPYTFLF
+577 LVQDQPYTFLF

-604 KTSLGLN
+604 KTALGLN
-611 LMSVPVEIYVPAELQ
+611 LMTVPVEIYVPAELQ
-626 QRR
+626 HSR

>member
-1 MKNGSVGI
+1 MKNANVGI
-9 SRIWF
+9 SKLWF
-14 WLALSLV
+14 WLAISLCV
-21 VIMILL
+21 LMFLLL
-27 MMVQVDRQWTKMS
+27 MVQIDRQWTKMN
-40 EMTRILEEQAKDIRS
+40 EMTRIMEEQARDIRA
-55 TRSVLRNL
+55 TRGLLRNL
-63 EQRIRTASLT
+63 EQTMRTADFSSRSADQNTLTT
-73 AAPDNTTSNSTA
+73 AAKDT
-85 ADDKQK
+85 
-91 DAFERARFAAEQE
+91 DAFERARQASQQE
-104 DYATGDWL
+104 EYAQGDWL
-112 MMAFASNLRTLTPL
+112 MMAFASNIRTLTPL

-133 AEVQQY
+133 SEVQQY
-139 VLESLLA
+139 VLESLLV
-146 RDPETLEWSGL
+146 RDPDTLEWNGL
-157 LAEDWVTSADGLTIT
+157 LAEDWTTSSDGLTIT
-172 FTLRRDITFSDG
+172 FALRRDITFSDG

-193 FTFNFIMNEA
+193 FTFNFIMNES

-209 RAYLSRIE
+209 RAYLSRME

-226 VEFVFN
+226 VEFVFK

-237 SLQLAGSLEVLPEHF
+237 SLQLAGSLEILPEHF
-252 YGRYLDTPQKF
+252 YSRYLDDPQTF
-263 NESRGLLM
+263 NESRGLLL

-276 RLRNPEGWTA
+276 RLSNPEGWTP

-300 GPVGGS
+300 GPVSPS
-306 FERIVWRIIENDSA
+306 FDRIVWRIIENDSA

-330 DVYSARPR
+330 DVYGARPR
-338 EYQSLLN
+338 EYKSLL
-345 DNGITE
+345 DDEAITE
-351 RSENFEYMSPT
+351 RSQNFEYMSPT
-362 AGYSFIAWNQQ
+362 AGYSFIAWNQE
-373 RGGKKTVFADKRV
+373 RGGEKTIFADKRV
-386 RMAMSLLTDVDRVL
+386 RMAMSMLTDVDRVL

-423 EANKAIEY
+423 EANQAVGY
-431 NLEKA
+431 NIEKA

-443 GFKDSNND
+443 GFQDSNND

-460 NFEFSLTFFQD
+460 KFEFSLTYFQD

-515 TLEWTSGV
+515 TLAWTSGI

-546 RNTELDAVIDAAR
+546 RNPQLDEIIDAAR
-559 AEVDEDA
+559 AEVNEA
-566 RMKLWHQAEKI
+566 KRMALWHQAEKI
-577 LVDEQPYTFLF
+577 LVEDQPYTFLF

-593 AFIDR
+593 AFVDR
-598 RIHNLE
+598 RIHNLQ
-604 KTSLGLN
+604 KTGLGLN
-611 LMSVPVEIYVPAELQ
+611 LMTVPVEVYVPAELQ

>member
-1 MKNGSVGI
+1 MKNGNAGI
-9 SRIWF
+9 SKLWF
-14 WLALSLV
+14 WLGLSLFV
-21 VIMILL
+21 VMFLLL
-27 MMVQVDRQWTKMS
+27 MVQIDRQWTKMD
-40 EMTRILEEQAKDIRS
+40 EMTRIMEEQAKDIRS
-55 TRSVLRNL
+55 TRGLLRNL
-63 EQRIRTASLT
+63 EKTIRTADFSS
-73 AAPDNTTSNSTA
+73 AANTSFSDQSVTKET
-85 ADDKQK
+85 
-91 DAFERARFAAEQE
+91 DAFERARRATEHE
-104 DYATGDWL
+104 EYAQGDWL
-112 MMAFASNLRTLTPL
+112 MMAFGSNIRTLTPL

-139 VLESLLA
+139 VLESLLV
-146 RDPETLEWSGL
+146 RNPETLEWNGL
-157 LAEDWVTSADGLTIT
+157 LAEDWSTSADGLTIT
-172 FTLRRDITFSDG
+172 FALRRDISFSDG

-226 VEFVFN
+226 VEFVFK

-237 SLQLAGSLEVLPEHF
+237 SLQLAGSLEILPEHF
-252 YGRYLDTPQKF
+252 YGRFLDDPQTF
-263 NESRGLLM
+263 NESRGLLL
-271 GSGPY
+271 GSGPF
-276 RLRNPEGWTA
+276 RLANPEGWSPDA
-286 DKGVVEL
+286 GVVEL

-300 GPVGGS
+300 GPVSAS
-306 FERIVWRIIENDSA
+306 FDRIVWRIIENDSA

-338 EYQSLLN
+338 EYQTLL
-345 DNGITE
+345 DDKDIIE
-351 RSENFEYMSPT
+351 RSQNFEYMSPT
-362 AGYSFIAWNQQ
+362 AGYSFIAWNQE
-373 RGGKKTVFADKRV
+373 RGGEKTIFADKRV
-386 RMAMSLLTDVDRVL
+386 RIAMSMLTDVDRVL

-423 EANKAIEY
+423 KANEAIGY
-431 NLEKA
+431 NIEKA

-443 GFKDSNND
+443 GFQDSNND
-451 GILETPDGD
+451 GVLETPDGD
-460 NFEFSLTFFQD
+460 NFEFSLTYFQD

-515 TLEWTSGV
+515 TLAWTSGI

-546 RNTELDAVIDAAR
+546 RNPELDAIIDAAR
-559 AEVDEDA
+559 GEVNEEK
-566 RMKLWHQAEKI
+566 RMNLWHQAEKI
-577 LVDEQPYTFLF
+577 LVQDQPYTFLF

-604 KTSLGLN
+604 KTALGLN
-611 LMSVPVEIYVPAELQ
+611 LMTVPVEIYVPAELQ
-626 QRR
+626 HSR

>member
-1 MKNGSVGI
+1 MKNGNASI
-9 SRIWF
+9 SKLWF
-14 WLALSLV
+14 WLALSLFV
-21 VIMILL
+21 VMFLL
-27 MMVQVDRQWTKMS
+27 LMVQVDRQWTKMN
-40 EMTRILEEQAKDIRS
+40 EMTRIMEEQAKDIRS
-55 TRSVLRNL
+55 TRGLLRNL
-63 EQRIRTASLT
+63 EQTMRTADFS
-73 AAPDNTTSNSTA
+73 NTPNSSRTSPSDVKET
-85 ADDKQK
+85 
-91 DAFERARFAAEQE
+91 DAFERARLAAAQD
-104 DYATGDWL
+104 DYAQGDWM
-112 MMAFASNLRTLTPL
+112 MMAFGSNIRTLTPL

-133 AEVQQY
+133 SEVQQY
-139 VLESLLA
+139 VLESLLV
-146 RDPETLEWSGL
+146 RNPDTLEWNGL
-157 LAEDWVTSADGLTIT
+157 LAEDWSTSSDGLTIT
-172 FTLRRDITFSDG
+172 FALRRDITFSDG

-209 RAYLSRIE
+209 RAYLSRME

-226 VEFVFN
+226 VEFVFK

-237 SLQLAGSLEVLPEHF
+237 SLQLAGSLQILPEHF
-252 YGRYLDTPQKF
+252 YGRFLDDPQTF
-263 NESRGLLM
+263 NESRGLLL
-271 GSGPY
+271 GSGPF
-276 RLRNPEGWTA
+276 RLVNPEGWSPDA
-286 DKGVVEL
+286 GVVEL

-300 GPVGGS
+300 GPVSAS
-306 FERIVWRIIENDSA
+306 FDRIVWRIIENDSA

-338 EYQSLLN
+338 EYQTLL
-345 DNGITE
+345 DDKDITE
-351 RSENFEYMSPT
+351 RSQNFEYMSPT
-362 AGYSFIAWNQQ
+362 AGYSFIAWNQE
-373 RGGKKTVFADKRV
+373 RGGEKTIFADKRV
-386 RMAMSLLTDVDRVL
+386 RMAMSMLTDVDRVL

-423 EANKAIEY
+423 KANEVIGY
-431 NLEKA
+431 HIEKA
-436 RELLLEA
+436 RELLMEA
-443 GFKDSNND
+443 GFQDSNND
-451 GILETPDGD
+451 GVLETPDGD
-460 NFEFSLTFFQD
+460 NFEFSLTYFQD

-488 SGIIMK
+488 SGIIME

-515 TLEWTSGV
+515 TLAWTSGI
-523 EIDIYQMFHSSQ
+523 EIDLYQMFHSSQ

-546 RNTELDAVIDAAR
+546 RNPELDAIIDAAR
-559 AEVDEDA
+559 GEVNEEK
-566 RMKLWHQAEKI
+566 RMEFWHQAEKI
-577 LVDEQPYTFLF
+577 LVDDQPYTFLF

-604 KTSLGLN
+604 KTALGLN

-626 QRR
+626 HSR

>member
-1 MKNGSVGI
+1 MKNESVGL
-9 SRIWF
+9 SKLWF
-14 WLALSLV
+14 WVVFSLV
-21 VIMILL
+21 MVMLL
-27 MMVQVDRQWTKMS
+27 LLMVQVDRQWSKMN
-40 EMTRILEEQAKDIRS
+40 EMTRIMEEQAKDIRS
-55 TRSVLRNL
+55 TRGVLRKL
-63 EQRIRTASLT
+63 EQTMRTADFSSNLNSIS
-73 AAPDNTTSNSTA
+73 AQQKDVKNT
-85 ADDKQK
+85 
-91 DAFERARFAAEQE
+91 DAFERARLVTETE
-104 DYATGDWL
+104 NYAQGDWL
-112 MMAFASNLRTLTPL
+112 MMAFASNIRTLTPL
-126 VSADAYS
+126 VAADAYS

-139 VLESLLA
+139 VLESLLD
-146 RDPETLEWSGL
+146 RDPDTLEWKGL
-157 LAEDWVTSADGLTIT
+157 LAEDWSTSSDGLTIT

-193 FTFNFIMNEA
+193 FTFNFIMNDA

-209 RAYLSRIE
+209 RAYLSRME

-226 VEFVFN
+226 VEFVFK

-237 SLQLAGSLEVLPEHF
+237 SLQLAGSLEILPEHF
-252 YGRYLDTPQKF
+252 YGKFLDDPQTF
-263 NESRGLLM
+263 NESRGLLL
-271 GSGPY
+271 GSGPF
-276 RLRNPEGWTA
+276 RLSNPEGWSP

-300 GPVGGS
+300 GPVSAS
-306 FERIVWRIIENDSA
+306 FDRIVWRIIENDSA

-338 EYQSLLN
+338 EYQSLL
-345 DNGITE
+345 DDKDIKE
-351 RSENFEYMSPT
+351 RSQNFEYMSPT
-362 AGYSFIAWNQQ
+362 AGYSFIAWNQE
-373 RGGKKTVFADKRV
+373 RGGEKTIFADSRV
-386 RMAMSLLTDVDRVL
+386 RMAMSMLTNVDRVL
-400 EEIFLGYGQ
+400 EEIFLGYGL

-423 EANKAIEY
+423 EANQAIAY
-431 NLEKA
+431 DIDKA
-436 RELLLEA
+436 RELLMQA

-451 GILETPDGD
+451 GILETPAGD
-460 NFEFSLTFFQD
+460 NFEFSLTYFQD

-488 SGIIMK
+488 SGIIME

-515 TLEWTSGV
+515 TLAWTSGI

-546 RNTELDAVIDAAR
+546 RNPELDAVIDAAR
-559 AEVDEDA
+559 AEVKEA
-566 RMKLWHQAEKI
+566 ERMRLWHQAEKI
-577 LVDEQPYTFLF
+577 LVHEQPYTFLF

-604 KTSLGLN
+604 KTGLGLN

-626 QRR
+626 HRR

>member
-1 MKNGSVGI
+1 MSKL
-9 SRIWF
+9 WF
-14 WLALSLV
+14 WLGLSLFV
-21 VIMILL
+21 VMFLLL
-27 MMVQVDRQWTKMS
+27 MIQIDRQWTKMN
-40 EMTRILEEQAKDIRS
+40 EMTRVMEEQAKDIRA
-55 TRSVLRNL
+55 TRGLLRNL
-63 EQRIRTASLT
+63 EQTIRTTDFSSNANNQPSSLNNVKGT
-73 AAPDNTTSNSTA
+73 
-85 ADDKQK
+85 
-91 DAFERARFAAEQE
+91 DAFERARLAADKE
-104 DYATGDWL
+104 DYAQGDWL
-112 MMAFASNLRTLTPL
+112 MMAFASNIRTLTPL

-133 AEVQQY
+133 SEVQQY
-139 VLESLLA
+139 VLESLLS
-146 RDPETLEWSGL
+146 RDPDTLEWNGL
-157 LAEDWVTSADGLTIT
+157 LAEDWTTSSDGLTIT

-209 RAYLSRIE
+209 RAYLSRME

-237 SLQLAGSLEVLPEHF
+237 SLQLAGSLDILPEHF
-252 YGRYLDTPQKF
+252 YGRFLDDPKTF

-271 GSGPY
+271 GSGPF
-276 RLRNPEGWTA
+276 RLSNPEGWTP
-286 DKGVVEL
+286 DTGVVEL

-300 GPVGGS
+300 GPVSAS
-306 FERIVWRIIENDSA
+306 FDRIVWRIIENDSA

-338 EYQSLLN
+338 EYQNLL
-345 DNGITE
+345 DDKDITE
-351 RSENFEYMSPT
+351 RSQNFEYMSPT
-362 AGYSFIAWNQQ
+362 AGYSFIAWNQE
-373 RGGKKTVFADKRV
+373 RGGEKTIFADKRV
-386 RMAMSLLTDVDRVL
+386 RMAMSMLTNVDRVL

-423 EANKAIEY
+423 EANEAIAY
-431 NLEKA
+431 NIDKA

-443 GFKDSNND
+443 GFQDSNND

-460 NFEFSLTFFQD
+460 RFEFSLTYFQD

-515 TLEWTSGV
+515 TLAWTSGI

-546 RNTELDAVIDAAR
+546 RNPELDAIIDAAR
-559 AEVDEDA
+559 SEVDEDK
-566 RMKLWHQAEKI
+566 RMELWHQAEKI
-577 LVDEQPYTFLF
+577 LVEDQPYTFLF

-626 QRR
+626 NRR

>member
-1 MKNGSVGI
+1 MKNGNAGI
-9 SRIWF
+9 SKLWF
-14 WLALSLV
+14 WLGLSLFV
-21 VIMILL
+21 VMFLLL
-27 MMVQVDRQWTKMS
+27 MVQIDRQWTKMD
-40 EMTRILEEQAKDIRS
+40 EMTRIMEEQAKDIRS
-55 TRSVLRNL
+55 TRGLLRNL
-63 EQRIRTASLT
+63 EKTIRTADFSS
-73 AAPDNTTSNSTA
+73 AANTSFSDQSVTKET
-85 ADDKQK
+85 
-91 DAFERARFAAEQE
+91 DAFERARRATEHE
-104 DYATGDWL
+104 EYAQGDWL
-112 MMAFASNLRTLTPL
+112 MMAFGSNIRTLTPL

-139 VLESLLA
+139 VLESLLV
-146 RDPETLEWSGL
+146 RNPETLEWNGL
-157 LAEDWVTSADGLTIT
+157 LAEDWSTSADGLTIT
-172 FTLRRDITFSDG
+172 FALRRDITFSDG

-226 VEFVFN
+226 VEFVFK

-237 SLQLAGSLEVLPEHF
+237 SLQLAGSLEILPEHF
-252 YGRYLDTPQKF
+252 YGRFLDDPQTF
-263 NESRGLLM
+263 NESRGLLL
-271 GSGPY
+271 GSGPF
-276 RLRNPEGWTA
+276 RLANPEGWSPDA
-286 DKGVVEL
+286 GVVEL

-300 GPVGGS
+300 GPVSAS
-306 FERIVWRIIENDSA
+306 FDRIVWRIIENDSA

-338 EYQSLLN
+338 EYQTLL
-345 DNGITE
+345 DDKDIIE
-351 RSENFEYMSPT
+351 RSQNFEYMSPT
-362 AGYSFIAWNQQ
+362 AGYSFIAWNQE
-373 RGGKKTVFADKRV
+373 RGGEKTIFADKRV
-386 RMAMSLLTDVDRVL
+386 RIAMSMLTDVDRVL

-423 EANKAIEY
+423 KANEAIGY
-431 NLEKA
+431 NIEKA

-443 GFKDSNND
+443 GFQDSNND
-451 GILETPDGD
+451 GVLETPDGD
-460 NFEFSLTFFQD
+460 NFEFSLTYFQD

-515 TLEWTSGV
+515 TLAWTSGI

-546 RNTELDAVIDAAR
+546 RNPELDAIIDAAR
-559 AEVDEDA
+559 GEVNEEK
-566 RMKLWHQAEKI
+566 RMNLWHQAEKI
-577 LVDEQPYTFLF
+577 LVQDQPYTFLF

-604 KTSLGLN
+604 KTALGLN
-611 LMSVPVEIYVPAELQ
+611 LMAVPVEIYVPAELQ
-626 QRR
+626 HSR